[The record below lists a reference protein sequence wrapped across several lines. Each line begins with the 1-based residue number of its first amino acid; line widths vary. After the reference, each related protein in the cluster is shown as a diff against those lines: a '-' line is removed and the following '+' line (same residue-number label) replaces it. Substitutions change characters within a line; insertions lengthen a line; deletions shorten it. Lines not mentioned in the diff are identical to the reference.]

1 MRVRQAEV
9 VHKSDDDELA
19 SLNAVECEGV
29 QLRNAYPASDI
40 LSLCAHYLAKTVHAF
55 VSFSYS
61 HIMATAQEPRR
72 RTAAQMKGKTEDGV
86 GEEGE
91 FEQADCPNGSSSA
104 G

>member
-9 VHKSDDDELA
+9 VQKSDDDELA

-55 VSFSYS
+55 VSFSTHTS
-61 HIMATAQEPRR
+61 WLPHKILD
-72 RTAAQMKGKTEDGV
+72 AAR
-86 GEEGE
+86 
-91 FEQADCPNGSSSA
+91 PLR
-104 G
+104 